1 MTKTI
6 MRVTHLKSSKISFI
20 FFSLFVIIL
29 SSCTPQNQQVVCN
42 KPYILVGNSCCLD
55 SNNNNICDN
64 DEIKEDKKEVS
75 ETKKPVMDEEKK
87 EVTATAKK
95 QTYSI
100 DNIQA
105 DVSNAIEKNILLEKV
120 KESAKFDLYL
130 TRSNTATLIAE
141 SSGFKVSKVLDKFEV
156 AVIDIK
162 NEDLNSKED
171 FLNYIKSQIPILT
184 SYIDNRENEVVTEA
198 KKGELYDLFKK
209 GNLLINFVDYSV
221 SEDVL
226 YDSIIPLDT
235 VSDKIVEILKVSIQN
250 YDLTYNGTSSNPK
263 ELVTKNVLGLKYVQ
277 AYSIFCGESLVI
289 VLYGKGYNNKINNLD
304 IANYVNNLKSEMIV
318 TSQKVVSK
326 CGERYSLS

>member
-1 MTKTI
+1 
-6 MRVTHLKSSKISFI
+6 MRVNYLKSSKTSFI

-29 SSCTPQNQQVVCN
+29 SSCTPQNQPVVCN

-64 DEIKEDKKEVS
+64 DEKQEDKKDVS

-184 SYIDNRENEVVTEA
+184 SYIDNRENEVIAES
-198 KKGELYDLFKK
+198 KEGEIYNYFKK
-209 GNLLINFVDYSV
+209 PSPQRQYHLLNFVDYSV

-226 YDSIIPLDT
+226 YDSITSLDS
-235 VSDKIVEILKVSIQN
+235 VSDKIVEILKISLQN
-250 YDLTYNGTSSNPK
+250 YNLVYNGTDNPK

-326 CGERYSLS
+326 CGERYSIT